1 MANAQKPSDDAC
13 AKCGRPGFPLY
24 ENPKRPKQFLCFPC
38 LDAEAPAVVNRYP
51 GWRQREA
58 AQQRRADQAKLNFGQ
73 T

>member
-1 MANAQKPSDDAC
+1 MENFIDDKC

-24 ENPKRPKQFLCFPC
+24 ENPKRPGQFLCFPC

-58 AQQRRADQAKLNFGQ
+58 AQERRAAQAKLNFGRG
-73 T
+73 